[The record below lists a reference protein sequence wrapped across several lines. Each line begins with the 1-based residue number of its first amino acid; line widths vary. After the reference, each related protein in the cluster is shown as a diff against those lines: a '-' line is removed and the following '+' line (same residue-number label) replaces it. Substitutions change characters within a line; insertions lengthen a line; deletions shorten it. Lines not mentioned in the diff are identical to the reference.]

1 MGILYEWGERGKAGG
16 AEKGE
21 TVEKAKG
28 G

>member
-1 MGILYEWGERGKAGG
+1 LYEWGERGKAGG

-28 G
+28 EEV

>member
-1 MGILYEWGERGKAGG
+1 LYEWGERGQAGG